1 MSPADFGRRGARVGR
16 LAALVF
22 ASVLSCPIVHAQSLE
37 GLSVVAPLRFGTM
50 AVLGAGAVTL
60 FPQGSRLAD
69 GQVYLVGP
77 DSGSPAQ
84 LLVTSRTPN
93 MSFSLSMPAGFSL
106 TSQNGADSLSVVN
119 LTKAPIVA
127 STGPTASTTVTI
139 GGTLQITGI
148 PGPGTYMGSFPIAV
162 VWP

>member
-1 MSPADFGRRGARVGR
+1 MLRADFGRRRTHVGR
-16 LAALVF
+16 LVAFLF
-22 ASVLSCPIVHAQSLE
+22 ASSLGCPAGYAQSLE

-84 LLVTSRTPN
+84 LLVTSRAPN

-106 TSQNGADSLSVVN
+106 TSQNGAESLSVVN
-119 LTKAPIVA
+119 LTKAPMVA
-127 STGPTASTTVTI
+127 STGPTASTTVAI

-148 PGPGTYMGSFPIAV
+148 PGPGTYVGSFPLAL